1 MKLQCT
7 RRSIVRVT
15 AQKEAELLQLG
26 VPDPLDG
33 AAQHPSAESL
43 EAMTSP
49 SGLSSLSFVA
59 TRFVI
64 YVFLAGDVEQ
74 SF

>member
-7 RRSIVRVT
+7 RRSIVCVT

-43 EAMTSP
+43 EAICIEHALA
-49 SGLSSLSFVA
+49 SGMGMRPQHKHELQSMMSS
-59 TRFVI
+59 
-64 YVFLAGDVEQ
+64 
-74 SF
+74 